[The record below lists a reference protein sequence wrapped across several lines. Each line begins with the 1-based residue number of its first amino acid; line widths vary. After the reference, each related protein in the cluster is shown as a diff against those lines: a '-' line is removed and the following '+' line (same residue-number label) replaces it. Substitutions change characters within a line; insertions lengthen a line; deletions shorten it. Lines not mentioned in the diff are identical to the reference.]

1 MAMDDHVA
9 VEEEPEQLDREEMP
23 IANVVFI
30 IAMEAEALPLVNQF
44 QLTEDPDSPFPKGV
58 PWTRYHGIY
67 KDLQINIMWPGKD
80 IVLGCNNVGTVP
92 AALVTYASI
101 QVLKPDLIIN
111 IGTAGGLKVKGACG
125 GDIFLISDVA
135 FHHRRNP
142 LPIRDRYGIGARKT
156 IHTSNLLKRLDLKVG
171 KLSTGDSFDISP
183 VDEALVMANDA
194 TVIDMEGA
202 AVAHVADLLSVPAIF
217 LKAVTNV
224 VDDKKP
230 SVEEFLQNVPAVTA
244 ALAQTAAQVADFIN
258 GKCLSE
264 L

>member
-1 MAMDDHVA
+1 MAPEDNITV
-9 VEEEPEQLDREEMP
+9 VEKTERSQKETPTS
-23 IANVVFI
+23 NVVFI
-30 IAMEAEALPLVNQF
+30 IAMEDEALPVVNQF
-44 QLTEDPDSPFPKGV
+44 QLTEDTDSPFPKGV
-58 PWTRYHGIY
+58 PWIRYHGIY
-67 KDLQINIMWPGKD
+67 KDPQINIMWPGKD
-80 IVLGCNNVGTVP
+80 MVLGSNNVGTVP

-111 IGTAGGLKVKGACG
+111 LGTAGGLKVKGACI
-125 GDIFLISDVA
+125 GDVFVISDVA

-142 LPIRDRYGIGARKT
+142 LPIRDQYGIGARKT
-156 IHTSNLLKRLDLKVG
+156 FPTPNLLKQLDLKIG
-171 KLSTGDSFDISP
+171 KLSTGDSFDMSP
-183 VDEALVMANDA
+183 EDEAFVMANDA

-217 LKAVTNV
+217 LKAVTNI
-224 VDDKKP
+224 VDDSKQ

-244 ALAQTAAQVADFIN
+244 ALSQVATRAVDFIK